1 VAFGFVEVVLGLFCL
16 LMAAVSGLG
25 VMAGPGGGPAPDP
38 LMMLP
43 GIFFYLLLAAYFVV
57 TGIGSVRLRRWARP
71 IVLIV
76 SWVWLVSGVFAMAM
90 LSTVL
95 PKMMEQAPKPP
106 GTTAE
111 VMSFAQGCAFF
122 FMAVFYLF
130 LPGLFVTVYGSP
142 SARATFERRDPV
154 PRWTDRCPTPVL
166 GLSLLLAYCAVGFL
180 FSALLPVLPLFG
192 TMVGGAGSTVLSLGL
207 AALLAVVALATYR
220 LRLWAWWVILLVWLL
235 GASSTVSFLVRG
247 FDWQRFYGQMGLPPE
262 EIAMIQKMGMFDFL
276 KAPETIVLVS
286 LLLAG
291 SLAFLLWVKKHF
303 LR

>member
-1 VAFGFVEVVLGLFCL
+1 
-16 LMAAVSGLG
+16 
-25 VMAGPGGGPAPDP
+25 
-38 LMMLP
+38 
-43 GIFFYLLLAAYFVV
+43 
-57 TGIGSVRLRRWARP
+57 
-71 IVLIV
+71 
-76 SWVWLVSGVFAMAM
+76 
-90 LSTVL
+90 
-95 PKMMEQAPKPP
+95 
-106 GTTAE
+106 
-111 VMSFAQGCAFF
+111 
-122 FMAVFYLF
+122 MAVFYLF

-220 LRLWAWWVILLVWLL
+220 LRPWAWWVILLVWLL